1 MTELNAFNKTV
12 ISKFAS
18 RQAYTFIKGHYIPII
33 LENISDESALDLEK
47 RKYYVQEVVPAKRK
61 RQKFV
66 IPDLRDTDFSF
77 SYLNGLTS
85 LSQKFDFN
93 ADITFNDLINVE
105 GYYVYVNNEYFA
117 ENPSVVFVNN
127 GDVMTVDI
135 RKVDDGE
142 DSQILVTSKLI

>member
-1 MTELNAFNKTV
+1 MCAKHSSFFSN
-12 ISKFAS
+12 SSAS
-18 RQAYTFIKGHYIPII
+18 PPIFGFGEI
-33 LENISDESALDLEK
+33 LLWSRRERRFPENN
-47 RKYYVQEVVPAKRK
+47 
-61 RQKFV
+61 F
-66 IPDLRDTDFSF
+66 THF

>member
-1 MTELNAFNKTV
+1 MSKEFEVILRAFNDK
-12 ISKFAS
+12 
-18 RQAYTFIKGHYIPII
+18 
-33 LENISDESALDLEK
+33 N
-47 RKYYVQEVVPAKRK
+47 
-61 RQKFV
+61 
-66 IPDLRDTDFSF
+66 
-77 SYLNGLTS
+77 
-85 LSQKFDFN
+85 QKFDFN